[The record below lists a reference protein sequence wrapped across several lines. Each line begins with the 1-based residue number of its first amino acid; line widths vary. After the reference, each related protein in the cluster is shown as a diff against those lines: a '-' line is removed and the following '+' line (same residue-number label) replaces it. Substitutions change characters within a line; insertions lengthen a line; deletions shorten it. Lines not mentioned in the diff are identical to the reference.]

1 VKAKEKNAKSDPGKQ
16 KKQLMILGGLVVV
29 LGIVMAIQ
37 FGGSHPDADAAALA
51 QSPSD
56 PASIA
61 QQLASDPAAAAAAA
75 GMPAPAAPAQSAPA
89 GPSGAVSDNPVLSSP
104 VEGEG
109 LLRSPFAGFWNGAVP
124 AGGSGAV
131 SGLAS
136 DIAPPSFVLNATM
149 PSAQNPLAVIDGEV
163 HGVGDIIQ
171 GWQLTEVQARRILLT
186 SPWRAMVSLD
196 MPLMSAS
203 R

>member
-1 VKAKEKNAKSDPGKQ
+1 MKAKEKNAKSDPGKQ

-51 QSPSD
+51 PPSD
-56 PASIA
+56 PASVA
-61 QQLASDPAAAAAAA
+61 QQLAGDPAAAAAAA
-75 GMPAPAAPAQSAPA
+75 GMAPPAAPAPSAPSA
-89 GPSGAVSDNPVLSSP
+89 PTGPVTDNPVLSSP

-186 SPWRAMVSLD
+186 SPSRAMVSLD

>member
-37 FGGSHPDADAAALA
+37 FGGSHPDADAAALS
-51 QSPSD
+51 QPND
-56 PASIA
+56 PASVA

-75 GMPAPAAPAQSAPA
+75 GMPPPAAPAPSAPSA
-89 GPSGAVSDNPVLSSP
+89 PTGPVTDNPVLSSP

-186 SPWRAMVSLD
+186 SPSRAMVSLD

>member
-51 QSPSD
+51 PPSD
-56 PASIA
+56 PASVA
-61 QQLASDPAAAAAAA
+61 QQLAGDPAAAAAAA
-75 GMPAPAAPAQSAPA
+75 GMAPPAAPAPSAPSA
-89 GPSGAVSDNPVLSSP
+89 PTGPVTDNPVLSSP

-186 SPWRAMVSLD
+186 SPSRAMVSLD

>member
-1 VKAKEKNAKSDPGKQ
+1 VKPKEKNAKSEAGRQ

-37 FGGSHPDADAAALA
+37 FGGSHPDAEAAALA

-75 GMPAPAAPAQSAPA
+75 GMPAPAAPAQSAPS

-109 LLRSPFAGFWNGAVP
+109 LLRSPFAGFWNVAMPSGMSSAASGGGA
-124 AGGSGAV
+124 
-131 SGLAS
+131 

-149 PSAQNPLAVIDGEV
+149 PSASQGLAVIDGEM
-163 HGVGDIIQ
+163 HYVGDFIQ

-186 SPWRAMVSLD
+186 SPSRAIVTVD
-196 MPLMSAS
+196 MPLMSGAK
-203 R
+203 

>member
-1 VKAKEKNAKSDPGKQ
+1 VKAKEKNAKSEAGKQ

-37 FGGSHPDADAAALA
+37 FGGSHPDADAAALTP
-51 QSPSD
+51 PSD
-56 PASIA
+56 PASVA
-61 QQLASDPAAAAAAA
+61 QQLAGDPAAAAAAA
-75 GMPAPAAPAQSAPA
+75 GMPPPAAPAPSAPSA
-89 GPSGAVSDNPVLSSP
+89 PTGPVTDNPVLSSP

-186 SPWRAMVSLD
+186 SPSRAMVSLD

>member
-1 VKAKEKNAKSDPGKQ
+1 MKAKEKNAKSEAGKQ

-51 QSPSD
+51 PPSD

-75 GMPAPAAPAQSAPA
+75 GMPAPTAPAQSAAA

-109 LLRSPFAGFWNGAVP
+109 LLRSPFAGFWNVAMPSGMSSSASGGGA
-124 AGGSGAV
+124 
-131 SGLAS
+131 

-149 PSAQNPLAVIDGEV
+149 PSASQGLAVIDGEM
-163 HGVGDIIQ
+163 HYVGDFIQ

-186 SPWRAMVSLD
+186 SPSRAIVTVD
-196 MPLMSAS
+196 MPLMSGAK
-203 R
+203 

>member
-1 VKAKEKNAKSDPGKQ
+1 VKPKEKNAKAEAGKQ
-16 KKQLMILGGLVVV
+16 KKQLMILGGLVAV

-37 FGGSHPDADAAALA
+37 FGGSHPDAAAAALA

-56 PASIA
+56 SAGIA

-75 GMPAPAAPAQSAPA
+75 GMPAPAAPAQSAPST
-89 GPSGAVSDNPVLSSP
+89 PSGPVSDNPVLSSP

-109 LLRSPFAGFWNGAVP
+109 LLRSPFAGFWNGAIP
-124 AGGSGAV
+124 SGGSGAV

-163 HGVGDIIQ
+163 HTVGDFIQ

-186 SPWRAMVSLD
+186 SPSRATVALD
-196 MPLMSAS
+196 MPLMSGAK
-203 R
+203 